1 MLITELKKNYPKVYE
16 SLVAQSHLPPGSTRW
31 DNIAADV
38 NNTLQWDSTEEGK
51 EFWSLMHLNTDKTI
65 RYAKEL
71 QPQLFSEDKLPY
83 KVLTNGLFK

>member
-1 MLITELKKNYPKVYE
+1 MLITKLKENYPKVYE
-16 SLVAQSHLPPGSTRW
+16 SLVAQSHLPPDSIRWGSRE
-31 DNIAADV
+31 ADV
-38 NNTLQWDSTEEGK
+38 NNTLIWDSTEEGA
-51 EFWSLMHLNTDKTI
+51 EFWILMHRSTDENI

>member
-1 MLITELKKNYPKVYE
+1 MLITELKENYPKVYE
-16 SLVAQSHLPPGSTRW
+16 SLVAQSPLPPDSIRW
-31 DNIAADV
+31 ESRGADI
-38 NNTLQWDSTEEGK
+38 NNTLHWDQTKEGR
-51 EFWSLMHLNTDKTI
+51 EFWSLMHHNSEENI